1 MSDNHAPGARDAIQS
16 TFDALADT
24 DYDALL
30 ESLEYR
36 VYEDGQMIAKQGD
49 AGEEAYL
56 IMGGE
61 VEVHKET
68 DGIRVLLGVPK
79 AGEIVGEMAILEKEP
94 RVADMHA
101 KGRVSVLVFDRSRFL
116 TLLAGRPELGMTLI
130 KVFSVRMRSTIDQY
144 MGDLLEKVQELEAA
158 NRALSD
164 LNATLAEKV
173 EERGRK
179 LAEAEAFL
187 AQLSAAD

>member
-1 MSDNHAPGARDAIQS
+1 MSDNQVPGARDAIQS

-36 VYEDGQMIAKQGD
+36 IYEDGQMIAKQGD
-49 AGEEAYL
+49 VGEEAYL

-68 DGIRVLLGVPK
+68 DGIRLLLGVPK

-144 MGDLLEKVQELEAA
+144 MGDLLEKVRELETA